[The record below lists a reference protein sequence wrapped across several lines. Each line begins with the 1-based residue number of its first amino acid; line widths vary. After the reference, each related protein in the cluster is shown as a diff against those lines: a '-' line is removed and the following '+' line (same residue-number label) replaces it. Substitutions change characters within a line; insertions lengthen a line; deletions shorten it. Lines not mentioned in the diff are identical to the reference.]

1 MAMTTRCPQCGT
13 TFKVVPDQ
21 LRVRNG
27 LVRCGECATVFD
39 GRACLVARIPDGFDS
54 APSAPATASMVDVA
68 AAEAPR
74 QSAQTDLSTQAAQA
88 DRLNPADQA
97 DRAGQADQGIQAT
110 TDISATAS
118 AVDEVRVPAQPQPP
132 AVLRGRPAIAKQDPY
147 LSAGSVSDDDDDD
160 GGDVEHELGGYA
172 EMSGL
177 DQDEVVFRIGE
188 QPVAPEADGF
198 ADKFKI
204 GNPPVTPGTRQAPA
218 VSRFTDDTK
227 NRDDVRNTDDPY
239 ALDDPH
245 ELDDH
250 HALADPHA
258 MDSSHAQGDRHA
270 MDNSHA
276 LSDRRAMDDPD
287 AVDDLHALAG
297 SHASDDADARDAS
310 QDSGASV
317 VLGESRTRY
326 HGATD
331 VGRTP
336 PEFLDTDHQARRSL
350 LRSLWGYGCIL
361 GLLLLAAQ
369 LIFVYRSS
377 IADMSPQLRP
387 LLTRL
392 CEPLGCEVGYAR
404 HIDRISITSSSLQPP
419 AGQVGAPPQD
429 DLSKLVLRASLRNLY
444 NQPQP
449 WPALRLDLSDLSDTV
464 VIRKILLPEDYLPKD
479 QAQRP
484 FAPGAELNIAVP
496 IQVSGPHVNGFQL
509 HKFFP

>member
-54 APSAPATASMVDVA
+54 APSA
-68 AAEAPR
+68 
-74 QSAQTDLSTQAAQA
+74 
-88 DRLNPADQA
+88 
-97 DRAGQADQGIQAT
+97 
-110 TDISATAS
+110 
-118 AVDEVRVPAQPQPP
+118 VDEDRVPSQPAPP
-132 AVLRGRPAIAKQDPY
+132 AVLRGRPDIAKQDPY
-147 LSAGSVSDDDDDD
+147 LSEAPISDDDDDD

-172 EMSGL
+172 EMSRL
-177 DQDEVVFRIGE
+177 DRDEVVFRIGG
-188 QPVAPEADGF
+188 QPLAPETADV
-198 ADKFKI
+198 AEKFKI
-204 GNPPVTPGTRQAPA
+204 GNPAGARQAQP

-227 NRDDVRNTDDPY
+227 NRDDVRHTDDSPEL
-239 ALDDPH
+239 ADRHAPDDPH
-245 ELDDH
+245 
-250 HALADPHA
+250 AL
-258 MDSSHAQGDRHA
+258 GDRHA
-270 MDNSHA
+270 Q
-276 LSDRRAMDDPD
+276 DDPRAFD
-287 AVDDLHALAG
+287 DPGAVDDPHVP
-297 SHASDDADARDAS
+297 DDADATDAS
-310 QDSGASV
+310 QDSGVSV

-479 QAQRP
+479 QVQRP